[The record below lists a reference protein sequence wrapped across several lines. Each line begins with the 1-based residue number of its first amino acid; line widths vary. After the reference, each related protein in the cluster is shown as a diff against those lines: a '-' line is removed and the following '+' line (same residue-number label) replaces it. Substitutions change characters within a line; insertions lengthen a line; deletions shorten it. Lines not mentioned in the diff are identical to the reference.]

1 MRYALDQRPNRR
13 RFSPSLFD
21 SVWRKKKHFACR
33 CQQLQLRFEASSGL
47 FRLLL
52 VRASTLSAVI
62 ARNFHL
68 GRRSVFARQEISFS
82 PKFHLCF
89 LMRFCLFPVWQSRPC
104 QTRLPSIPLV
114 ICIPAFQCLANCAC
128 IRLCCVAQNAATVS
142 TKNGTT
148 AAVATKQPCRCYLH
162 RPFLPQNA
170 KLDPRHEPRKLENF
184 AKRLGFCYTPFA
196 ISLPD
201 SQNFISSRN
210 VQLLE

>member
-1 MRYALDQRPNRR
+1 MHVDANS
-13 RFSPSLFD
+13 FNFVS
-21 SVWRKKKHFACR
+21 K
-33 CQQLQLRFEASSGL
+33 
-47 FRLLL
+47 RLLAFFGCCL
-52 VRASTLSAVI
+52 CVRAPEVPVI

-89 LMRFCLFPVWQSRPC
+89 LLRFCLFPMWQSRPC
-104 QTRLPSIPLV
+104 QTHLPSIPSV

-142 TKNGTT
+142 TENGAT
-148 AAVATKQPCRCYLH
+148 AAVATKQPCMCYLH
-162 RPFLPQNA
+162 RTFLPQNA

-201 SQNFISSRN
+201 SQNFMSSRD
-210 VQLLE
+210 VQLSE